1 LFTGIIQEMGVL
13 IKRVVGRDSYK
24 IIIKAE
30 KVLDDI
36 KIGDSIAVN
45 GVCLTVVSFTEDTFT
60 VDIMP
65 ETLKQTNLS
74 KLNIASKVN
83 LEQAMRIDSFF
94 GGHMLSGHVD
104 GPGRI
109 EKIEKKSN
117 AHIITITT
125 TPELSRYMIN
135 RGSVALNGIS
145 LTIVEVLD
153 KKIIVSLIP
162 ETWSKTNFQ
171 YLLIGDE
178 VNIENDMI
186 AKYVYK
192 FVNELSKGKKGI
204 DKNFLMEN
212 GFM

>member
-186 AKYVYK
+186 AKYCSWFSITYCT
-192 FVNELSKGKKGI
+192 NP
-204 DKNFLMEN
+204 LM
-212 GFM
+212 